1 MKNSRHNFFL
11 YLGLAS
17 LFLYSC
23 NETNKAQKA
32 PHNTGLETQ
41 TAKNPADSALVHFW
55 DTTQLQHT
63 VQIQN
68 NEAAENQLAQFIGL
82 LSQTP
87 DSALRD
93 IAVAKMLDK
102 TKSNRAN
109 FDYYIKLYENYLYD
123 GNSPL
128 RNDILYEAVLRYLI
142 KTDVLTDLE
151 KEAYRPVYKLILRN
165 KIGKPAEDFS
175 YVLGN
180 GTKQKLSEVKAK
192 YTFLLFYDP
201 DCPHCKEAIFQL
213 RETPELVQLFSQLQV
228 QIVTVDPS
236 GDPKRWKAHLPEL
249 SDSWING
256 LDVQRTIMSSNLYDL
271 KATPTM
277 YLLNED
283 KKVLLKDSYLDQII
297 QYLVNSKAR

>member
-1 MKNSRHNFFL
+1 M
-11 YLGLAS
+11 
-17 LFLYSC
+17 
-23 NETNKAQKA
+23 
-32 PHNTGLETQ
+32 
-41 TAKNPADSALVHFW
+41 
-55 DTTQLQHT
+55 
-63 VQIQN
+63 QIQN

-175 YVLGN
+175 YALCN